1 MRVLHLIPSIS
12 PLRGGPSQA
21 VLAMVAA
28 LRQQGVDASIVTTND
43 DGPGVLADLP
53 LQCWH
58 QHQGVP
64 VLAFPRWS
72 PPLRPLRE
80 FAVSPA
86 LLRWLVVHLDDYQL
100 LHVHA
105 LFSFPSTA
113 AMAVA
118 RRQQIPYI
126 LRSIGQ
132 LQHWS
137 LRQSAGRKR
146 LLMRLIE
153 RRNLEGAA
161 ALHFT
166 TTLEQQEAA
175 ALNLSV
181 QSFVLPLGVSVP
193 LLADRPKAGQR
204 SAPVQLL
211 FLSRLHPKK
220 QLPLLLEALAAL
232 QRRRP
237 DGQWQL
243 AIAGDGDPGY
253 VESLRHLAWKLG
265 ISPRLKWHGFVA
277 GAAKAALL
285 SQADWFVLPSAAE
298 NFGIAAAE
306 ALAAGV
312 PVLLTPGVALADAV
326 HDARAGVIAEP
337 TVPALLEALESHCM
351 ESPSLSMRA
360 RARHLASECYSWRV
374 IASDLIKNYVKLV
387 SDGRDPSEAPDL

>member
-1 MRVLHLIPSIS
+1 MLRVLHLIPSIS
-12 PLRGGPSQA
+12 PRRGGPSQA

-28 LRQQGVDASIVTTND
+28 LRQQDVDASIVTTND

-53 LQCWH
+53 LKHWH

-64 VLAFPRWS
+64 VLAFPRLS

-80 FAVSPA
+80 FAFSPD
-86 LLRWLVVHLDDYQL
+86 LLRWLVEHLHQYQL

-118 RRQQIPYI
+118 RRQRLPYV

-137 LRQSAGRKR
+137 LQQSAGRKR
-146 LLMRLIE
+146 LMLRLIE

-166 TTLEQQEAA
+166 TPMEQQEAA
-175 ALNLSV
+175 ALNLGV
-181 QSFVLPLGVSVP
+181 PSFVLPLGVSIP
-193 LLADRPKAGQR
+193 SLADQAPVRQC
-204 SAPVQLL
+204 SIPVQLL

-232 QRRRP
+232 QHRRP
-237 DGQWQL
+237 DAHWQL
-243 AIAGDGDPGY
+243 HIAGEGDPVY
-253 VESLRHLAWKLG
+253 VESLRQLALRLG
-265 ISPRLKWHGFVA
+265 ISPQLHWHGFVA
-277 GAAKAALL
+277 GARKAALF
-285 SQADWFVLPSAAE
+285 SSADWFVLPSAAE

-312 PVLLTPGVALADAV
+312 PVLLTPGVALADQVLQA
-326 HDARAGVIAEP
+326 DAGVVAQP
-337 TVPALLEALESHCM
+337 SVPALCDALERHCL
-351 ESPSLSMRA
+351 ESPSELQRA
-360 RARHLASECYSWRV
+360 RARQLAMEHYSWNTIAGELALRYSSILAS
-374 IASDLIKNYVKLV
+374 A
-387 SDGRDPSEAPDL
+387 PSR